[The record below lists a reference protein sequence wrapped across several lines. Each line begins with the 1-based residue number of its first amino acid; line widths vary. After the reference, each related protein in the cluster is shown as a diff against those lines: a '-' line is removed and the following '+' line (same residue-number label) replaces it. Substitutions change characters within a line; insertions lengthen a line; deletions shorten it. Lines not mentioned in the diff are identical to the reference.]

1 MERGRQLAA
10 LVVVAGVVLAGI
22 LFPVVGG
29 AGILASQVAESA
41 TETSGSIRSGV
52 LPSASVMTDSSGA
65 PVAYF
70 YDRYRQSVPS
80 DKISTAMKAAIVA
93 IEDRRFYEHGGVDP
107 VGTARALVNN
117 SSGGQQQGG
126 STLTEQYVKNYD
138 LYVVA
143 RTDAEREAAIAPNY
157 ARKIKEAE
165 LAVSL
170 DHQLSKDQILTGYL
184 NLVYFGNGAYGVQ
197 AAAQTYFGVDASAL
211 TVPQAAMLAGMVQSP
226 SEFDPIRHPPES
238 TARRNLVIDQMRQA
252 GSITPAQA
260 APATAAPLGTRP
272 DPQVPGEGCIGAGD
286 AGYFCDYVLSYL
298 DKAGMSRQQLVD
310 GGYTIRTTLDR
321 GQLGKLKA
329 AVDGQVP
336 PGQPHV
342 ADVMSIVAPGTT
354 SHPVTAMAANRT
366 FGNAEGESSYGL
378 PFEPENMGAGSVYK
392 IFTAATALQQGDI
405 GIDSIIP
412 VPPSGYASPIYKN
425 GDGNPIPVRNAGNY
439 AGQLSLTDALA
450 QSPNTAFVKLEE
462 TTGVPPVVD
471 MAVNLGMTSL
481 AESPAGQ
488 GDDAPSIAATMKAS
502 NQASFTLGV
511 TPTSDVELANVQATI
526 ASHGT
531 FCPPTPLVSLTGPDG
546 KPVPIPQQACRQAI
560 APGIADT
567 LMNGMSRDDQPGGT
581 SAAAAGTEKWSRPVA
596 AKTGT
601 TQEYKSATFVG
612 ATPDLAGASI
622 VFDDSNSPRPICEG
636 SPPYSCGSGNIYGG
650 MAPARTFYRAMGD
663 ILGDRPP
670 SPLPPPD
677 PRYLTGRLG

>member
-1 MERGRQLAA
+1 MAA
-10 LVVVAGVVLAGI
+10 LIVVAGVLLAGM
-22 LFPVVGG
+22 LFPLVGG
-29 AGILASQVAESA
+29 TGILASQVAESA
-41 TETSGSIRSGV
+41 AETSGSIRSGQ
-52 LPSASVMTDSSGA
+52 LPTTSVMTDSSGA

-80 DKISTAMKAAIVA
+80 EKISTAMKAAIVA
-93 IEDRRFYEHGGVDP
+93 IEDRRFFEHGGVDP
-107 VGTARALVNN
+107 VGAARALVNN
-117 SSGGQQQGG
+117 SNGGAQQGG

-143 RTDAEREAAIAPNY
+143 RTDAEREAAVAPNY

-170 DHQLSKDQILTGYL
+170 DHQQTKDQILTGYL
-184 NLVYFGNGAYGVQ
+184 NLVYFGHGAYGVQ
-197 AAAQTYFGVDASAL
+197 AAAQAYFGVDASAL
-211 TVPQAAMLAGMVQSP
+211 TVGQAAMLAGMVQSP
-226 SEFDPIRHPPES
+226 AQFDPVNHPADS
-238 TARRNLVIDQMRQA
+238 TARRNLVIDQMQQA

-260 APATAAPLGTRP
+260 TPAKATPLGVRP
-272 DPQVPGEGCIGAGD
+272 DPEVPAEGCTGAGD

-298 DKAGMSRQQLVD
+298 EKAGMSRQQLTD

-321 GQLGKLKA
+321 DQLGKLKA

-342 ADVMSIVAPGTT
+342 ANVMSIVKPGAT

-366 FGNAEGESSYGL
+366 FGNADGESSYGL

-392 IFTAATALQQGDI
+392 IFTAATALQQHDI

-412 VPPSGYASPIYKN
+412 VPPSGYASPIYKD
-425 GDGNPIPVRNAGNY
+425 GDGNPIPVGNAGNY
-439 AGQLSLTDALA
+439 AGQLSLQDALA

-462 TTGVPPVVD
+462 TTGVSPVVD
-471 MAVNLGMTSL
+471 MAVNLGLTSL
-481 AESPAGQ
+481 AEKPAGD
-488 GDDAPSIAATMKAS
+488 DDAQSIAATMKAS

-511 TPTSDVELANVQATI
+511 TPTSALELANVQATL

-531 FCPPTPLVSLTGPDG
+531 FCPPTPLTSVTGPDG
-546 KPVPIPQQACRQAI
+546 KPVPIPQEGCRQAI

-567 LMNGMSRDDQPGGT
+567 LMNGLSKDDQPGGT
-581 SAAAAGTEKWSRPVA
+581 SAAAAGTEQWARPIA

-612 ATPDLAGASI
+612 ATPDLAGADI

-663 ILGDRPP
+663 ILGGAPP
-670 SPLPPPD
+670 TPLPAPD
-677 PRYLTGRLG
+677 PQYLNGRDG

>member
-1 MERGRQLAA
+1 MAA
-10 LVVVAGVVLAGI
+10 LIVVAGVLLAGM
-22 LFPVVGG
+22 LFPLVGG
-29 AGILASQVAESA
+29 TGILASQVAESA
-41 TETSGSIRSGV
+41 TETSGSIRSGQ
-52 LPSASVMTDSSGA
+52 LPTTSVMTDSSGA

-80 DKISTAMKAAIVA
+80 ARISTAMKAAIVA
-93 IEDRRFYEHGGVDP
+93 IEDRRFFEHGGVDP

-117 SSGGQQQGG
+117 STGGAQQGG

-143 RTDAEREAAIAPNY
+143 RTDAEREAAVAPNY

-184 NLVYFGNGAYGVQ
+184 NLVYFGHGAYGVQ
-197 AAAQTYFGVDASAL
+197 AAAQAYFGVDASAL
-211 TVPQAAMLAGMVQSP
+211 TVPQAALLAGMVQSP
-226 SEFDPIRHPPES
+226 AQFDPVTHPADS

-260 APATAAPLGTRP
+260 APAAATPLGTVP
-272 DPQVPGEGCIGAGD
+272 DPQVPGEGCVGAGD
-286 AGYFCDYVLSYL
+286 AGYFCEYALSYL
-298 DKAGMSRQQLVD
+298 EKAGMSQQQLVD

-321 GQLGKLKA
+321 DQLAKLKA

-342 ADVMSIVAPGTT
+342 ADVMSIVQPGTT

-366 FGNAEGESSYGL
+366 YGNAQGESSYGL
-378 PFEPENMGAGSVYK
+378 PYEPENMGAGSVYK
-392 IFTAATALQQGDI
+392 IFTAATALQQHDI
-405 GIDSIIP
+405 GIDSVIP
-412 VPPSGYASPIYKN
+412 VPPSGYASPIYRN
-425 GDGNPIPVRNAGNY
+425 GDGNPIPVANAGNY
-439 AGQLSLTDALA
+439 PGQLSLTDALA
-450 QSPNTAFVKLEE
+450 ESPNTAFVKLEE

-471 MAVNLGMTSL
+471 MAVNLGLTSL
-481 AESPAGQ
+481 AESQSGG

-511 TPTSDVELANVQATI
+511 TPTSALELANVQATL

-531 FCPPTPLVSLTGPDG
+531 FCPPTPLTSVTGPDG
-546 KPVPIPQQACRQAI
+546 AAVDIPQEGCRQAI

-567 LMNGMSRDDQPGGT
+567 LMNGLSRDDQAGGT
-581 SAAAAGTEKWSRPVA
+581 SAAAAGTEQWTRPVA

-622 VFDDSNSPRPICEG
+622 VFDDSSSPRPICEG
-636 SPPYSCGSGNIYGG
+636 SPPHSCSGGNIYGG
-650 MAPARTFYRAMGD
+650 MAPARTWYRAMND
-663 ILGDRPP
+663 ILGDRPVT
-670 SPLPPPD
+670 PLPPPD
-677 PRYLTGRLG
+677 PEYLNGRDG